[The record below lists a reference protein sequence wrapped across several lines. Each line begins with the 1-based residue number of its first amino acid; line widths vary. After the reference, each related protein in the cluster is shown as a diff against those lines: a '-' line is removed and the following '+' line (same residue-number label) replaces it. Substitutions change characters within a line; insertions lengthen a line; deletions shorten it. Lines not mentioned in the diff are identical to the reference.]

1 MKKIII
7 GSRESALAVAQ
18 SMVVVRH
25 LKNTLPDAEVEL
37 LTMKTSGDRILDR
50 TLDQVGGKGLF
61 VKELDAALRAG
72 RTDLSVHSLKDVP
85 AEVP

>member
-25 LKNTLPDAEVEL
+25 LKNTLPE
-37 LTMKTSGDRILDR
+37 R
-50 TLDQVGGKGLF
+50 
-61 VKELDAALRAG
+61 KEDFLK
-72 RTDLSVHSLKDVP
+72 VH
-85 AEVP
+85 